1 MPILRQ
7 HHMAKAAG
15 EPIDR
20 RNNFVAFGNG
30 KLAART
36 EVVLDVDHQ
45 EDVALFNLNRHL
57 HSAAVQTS
65 SAEVRWSMRAL

>member
-7 HHMAKAAG
+7 DHMAQAAG

-20 RNNFVAFGNG
+20 RHDFVAFGDG
-30 KLAART
+30 KPAAGA

-45 EDVALFNLNRHL
+45 QDVTFSNRDCHL
-57 HSAAVQTS
+57 HSAAVRTS
-65 SAEVRWSMRAL
+65 SAEARWSMRAL

>member
-7 HHMAKAAG
+7 HHMAEAAG

-20 RNNFVAFGNG
+20 RNDFVAFGNG
-30 KLAART
+30 KLAARA

-45 EDVALFNLNRHL
+45 QDVAFSNRDRHL

-65 SAEVRWSMRAL
+65 SAEARWSMRAL